1 MCVPVPFPAM
11 HPDTLRTLVV
21 VGDDGE
27 IAVAVREALPRAM
40 VMVLDARPVEAQSA
54 IGVCRP
60 YPWAVVWAAAAAFP
74 DALVRARTLSVLLVR
89 GPAAE
94 PRCRWRSWSAF
105 GELVAQ
111 LRQMLGASA
120 GGMRLAPGMGVQ
132 MPDGR
137 VVRCTPLQAL
147 LSVHP
152 SGLSAPPS
160 RFRDVHD
167 VLRAHGVG
175 WTTAR
180 VGGQVRLVADPAAS

>member
-27 IAVAVREALPRAM
+27 IAVAVREALPRTM
-40 VMVLDARPVEAQSA
+40 VMVLDARPAEAEAA

-60 YPWAVVWAAAAAFP
+60 YPWAVAWASAAAFP
-74 DALVRARTLSVLLVR
+74 GAFVRARPLSLFLVR
-89 GPAAE
+89 SRAAE
-94 PRCRWRSWSAF
+94 PPCRWRSWSTF

-111 LRQMLGASA
+111 LRRMLGASA
-120 GGMRLAPGMGVQ
+120 GGMRLAPGIGVQ
-132 MPDGR
+132 MPDGG
-137 VVRCTPLQAL
+137 VVRSAPLQAL

-152 SGLSAPPS
+152 SGLSAPHS
-160 RFRDVHD
+160 RFRDVHE
-167 VLRAHGVG
+167 VLRAHSVG

-180 VGGQVRLVADPAAS
+180 AGGQVRLVAAPAAS